1 MIYGYFLRIPSRT
14 YYPCGH
20 QKCNSEHFK
29 GKISKGN
36 MSKGNIS
43 KYAFHM
49 FRELVYLSSKWPYV
63 PPGNTF
69 DMN

>member
-1 MIYGYFLRIPSRT
+1 MGTFSESQVAHTTLADTKNVPV
-14 YYPCGH
+14 
-20 QKCNSEHFK
+20 NSEHFK
-29 GKISKGN
+29 GKISKGI

-49 FRELVYLSSKWPYV
+49 FRELVYLSSNWPYV